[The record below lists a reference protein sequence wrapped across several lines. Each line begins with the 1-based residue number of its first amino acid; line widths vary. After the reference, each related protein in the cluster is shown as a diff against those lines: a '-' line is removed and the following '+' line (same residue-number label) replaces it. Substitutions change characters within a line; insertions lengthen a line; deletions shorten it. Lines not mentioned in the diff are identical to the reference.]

1 MYIYMLKCANNSL
14 YTGIAADIEKRIR
27 QHLGEIKGGA
37 KYTKSHKPIQLVS
50 LWKTESESGARRLE
64 IAIKALSR
72 KEKEILVEGNIGI
85 FRDNLSEYDFAK
97 ESINELNEKFFSNK
111 KVSP

>member
-1 MYIYMLKCANNSL
+1 MYIYMLKCADNSL
-14 YTGIAADIEKRIR
+14 YTGIAKDIEKRIR

-37 KYTKSHKPIQLVS
+37 KYTKSHKPTKLVS
-50 LWKTESESGARRLE
+50 LWKTDSESGARRLE
-64 IAIKALSR
+64 IAIKALDR

-85 FRDNLSEYDFAK
+85 FRDNLSEYDFTK
-97 ESINELNEKFFSNK
+97 ESTAELNEKYFSNK